1 MRNIR
6 YIKIDF
12 LSYIT
17 AIAYVTITYRIVKF
31 FIWEFL
37 INIKLA
43 IHHHRILQCTFAV
56 GQNKSLVGK
65 SIRCYDFERLP
76 SLGTPSWK
84 SFRIVPTCGFFR
96 QNLNS
101 VFSSAGEKSDSSGSS
116 GSESPNRSQNNSENG
131 PQTWLGTLNGFDS
144 ENGRCPESSFHNPGA
159 QLYTGAPGHTNFHEI
174 EQETQY
180 YYRTGSIIPPIIP
193 TGKYFPFENSFFNQ

>member
-1 MRNIR
+1 MRNGR
-6 YIKIDF
+6 YIKIDS

-76 SLGTPSWK
+76 WNSKLK
-84 SFRIVPTCGFFR
+84 VV
-96 QNLNS
+96 QNRTYVWL
-101 VFSSAGEKSDSSGSS
+101 FSPK
-116 GSESPNRSQNNSENG
+116 
-131 PQTWLGTLNGFDS
+131 L
-144 ENGRCPESSFHNPGA
+144 
-159 QLYTGAPGHTNFHEI
+159 
-174 EQETQY
+174 
-180 YYRTGSIIPPIIP
+180 
-193 TGKYFPFENSFFNQ
+193 K